1 MFNGNLKNKLNTLL
15 VALSLLSF
23 GIAYA
28 YRIAIQPFRA
38 RNTWLSVVIGDA
50 ATDIA
55 SFAFIYIWTRKL
67 SLALIPIISH
77 LITGLPMII
86 GQLIKHKLFDLDNKH
101 HLEIY
106 QQGGSGNYPIK
117 NREIQ

>member
-1 MFNGNLKNKLNTLL
+1 MNQKNLKNKLNTLL

-28 YRIAIQPFRA
+28 YRIAIKPFRA
-38 RNTWLSVVIGDA
+38 RNTWFSVVIGDA
-50 ATDIA
+50 ATDIG
-55 SFAFIYIWTRKL
+55 SFAFIYIWTKKIN
-67 SLALIPIISH
+67 LALIPIISH

-117 NREIQ
+117 NRETP